1 MKYLETHHFDR
12 EDVEVLVS
20 EDLVSCLSNAKDILS
35 RVKIWANTT
44 FEIEIKGIRLR
55 DDTALKSG
63 VFLVLVRGLRVYFA
77 DNISER
83 NFDDKL

>member
-1 MKYLETHHFDR
+1 MKYLESHHFDR